1 MAEKKQNNKKK
12 VTTNKRS
19 VIQRYLFIVLGVLLF
34 TAAIV
39 YKMVQLTVVQADAW
53 NEKASQ
59 ILERVEPI
67 QAERG
72 KILADD
78 GTVLA
83 ANMYFYKAR
92 VDWLAEGL
100 KRDTVPDLLPALADS
115 MAVFEPSRTRE
126 QWLQYLSE
134 NFQRITR
141 EGDARKAGAKRGLT
155 KHQMD
160 SMGWPRSNHA
170 FPLLRRQLTHSEFK
184 RLCTFPLFNLYP
196 LRVGLLYAD
205 RVYKRSKPYGSMA
218 SRSIGTVQEK
228 DHKIVG
234 KQGLE
239 ASLDSL
245 LSGTPGRSKKIQVT
259 YNIITATDVP
269 PINGYDITT
278 TINVG
283 MQDIVE
289 TELYKMCHETG
300 AQWGTAVLMEVAT
313 GEIKAISNLE
323 LNPAISD
330 DYIEGSNNAVLGFEP
345 GSVMKPISMLVAL
358 EDSITVGGI
367 PVGNIDQPIPTGSV
381 WTYANSVIRDPHG
394 GVALSPRQ
402 IIETS
407 SNIGMSKIITSKYNN
422 HPDGFRQRLVELGF
436 FEPLNCGIASAHTPR
451 FPKLGDKI
459 WDRVSLSRMSFGY
472 TTEIPPLCTLA
483 FYNAI
488 ANDGKYVRPQ
498 LIKRLSR
505 DGMPD
510 SIVPTTMIRE
520 RLCSP
525 ENARKLRIMLHDVV
539 WGSRGTARK
548 WLQDERVHI
557 AGKTGTAYNIEP
569 GTNTYGSRKRLA
581 FCGFFPYENPKYSCI
596 VLMLGANRGAAAS
609 SGMVLKNIAL
619 RMYAR
624 GMLGD
629 NPTYERTDGTRPGD
643 DRPTT
648 HASLHNDANK
658 QLVKALGGSA
668 SRHITT
674 PEQPADSKGK
684 VPNVVGLSAR
694 EAVARMEQAGLVA
707 RIQGCG
713 SVVRQSVAPGTP
725 VQRGTAVTLTLRI

>member
-1 MAEKKQNNKKK
+1 MSKEQKQSKKK

-19 VIQRYLFIVLGVLLF
+19 VIQRYLLIVLAVLLF

-53 NEKASQ
+53 NAKANE
-59 ILERVEPI
+59 ILTRVEPI
-67 QAERG
+67 AAERG

-92 VDWLAEGL
+92 IDWLAEAV
-100 KRDTVPDLLPALADS
+100 KRDTVPVLLPALADS
-115 MAVFEPSRTRE
+115 MAAFDPSRTKE

-134 NFQRITR
+134 SFTRITR
-141 EGDARKAGAKRGLT
+141 EGDARKMGHKQGLT
-155 KHQMD
+155 KQQMD

-170 FPLLRRQLTHSEFK
+170 FPLLRRQLTHNEFN
-184 RLCTFPLFNLYP
+184 RLKTFPLFSLYP
-196 LRVGLLYAD
+196 RAGLLHAD
-205 RVYKRSKPYGSMA
+205 KEYKRCKPYGSMA
-218 SRSIGTVQEK
+218 SRSIGTVREENRTV
-228 DHKIVG
+228 VG

-245 LSGTPGRSKKIQVT
+245 LGGTPGRSKKIQVT
-259 YNIITATDVP
+259 YNIISAVDVP
-269 PINGYDITT
+269 PVDGYDITT

-289 TELYKMCHETG
+289 NELYKMCHETG
-300 AQWGTAVLMEVAT
+300 AEWGTAVLMEVAT
-313 GEIKAISNLE
+313 GEIKAISNLA
-323 LNPAISD
+323 LDPRISD

-345 GSVMKPISMLVAL
+345 GSVMKPISMMVAL
-358 EDSITVGGI
+358 EDGITVGGI
-367 PVGNIDQPIPTGSV
+367 PVSNIDQPIPTGST
-381 WTYANSVIRDPHG
+381 WTYAGSVIRDPHG

-407 SNIGMSKIITSKYNN
+407 SNIGMSKIITSKYNAN
-422 HPDGFRQRLVELGF
+422 PDGFRQRLVEMGF
-436 FEPLNCGIASAHTPR
+436 FEPLNCGISSARTPS

-459 WDRVSLSRMSFGY
+459 WDRVALSRMSFGY

-483 FYNAI
+483 IYNAI
-488 ANDGKYVRPQ
+488 ANDGKYVRPR
-498 LIKRLSR
+498 LIKKLSR
-505 DGMPD
+505 EGMPD
-510 SIVPTTMIRE
+510 SIVPTTMIRKQV
-520 RLCSP
+520 CSP

-548 WLQDERVHI
+548 WLQDDRVHI

-569 GTNTYGSRKRLA
+569 GTNSYGSRKRLA

-609 SGMVLKNIAL
+609 SGMVLKNVAL

-629 NPTYERTDGTRPGD
+629 NPTYERTDGTKAAD
-643 DRPTT
+643 NRPTT
-648 HASLHNDANK
+648 YASLRTDVNK
-658 QLVKALGGSA
+658 TLVKGLAAAG

-674 PEQPADSKGK
+674 PQQPAGKGT

-694 EAVARMEQAGLVA
+694 EAVARLEQAGLVA
-707 RIQGCG
+707 TIRGRG
-713 SVVRQSVAPGTP
+713 SVTGQSVAPGTP
-725 VQRGTAVTLTLRI
+725 VERGQLVTLTLGI